1 MDARVEKD
9 QDPMHPRQ
17 DFVFM
22 LGLLLKNVPRA
33 QDDKLGIYNNIL
45 YMSRP
50 ATLEG

>member
-1 MDARVEKD
+1 MEARVEKD

-17 DFVFM
+17 DFVFI

-33 QDDKLGIYNNIL
+33 PDDERGIYNIL

-50 ATLEG
+50 TISEG